1 MKIYLAVTTAIF
13 GLLTILHVWRG
24 VVEPSARNVW
34 FVVITVLSALLCLW
48 GGRLLVASR
57 SRAEP

>member
-1 MKIYLAVTTAIF
+1 MKIYLAITTAIF

-24 VVEPSARNVW
+24 VAEPSARSVW

-57 SRAEP
+57 ARAEP